1 MRCAVK
7 CAIYARVST
16 GLESQKDS
24 LESQV
29 SYFEN
34 YIKEKGWELVD
45 IYADEGITGTST
57 AQREELKRLMRD
69 AEKKRFD
76 VVLIKALSRLS
87 RDTADT
93 LNIVRTLNSYDVML
107 FSSRE
112 GEIKDE
118 LQLTVISAVNQ
129 RQSEDTSYN
138 VSWGIVVKS
147 RNGIFHGTPPFGY
160 DKVKP
165 GKLVPNPIHAPTVQ
179 LIFDLYLNK
188 GMGVQAIANYLND
201 ELGVLPSRK
210 NTKKW
215 YDSSIRLMLTNRHY
229 IGDLVQGRSK
239 VDSKDKIHLQ
249 KKGYKK
255 RYKIDENDWIVIP
268 NQHEPLITREMFV
281 AVQEKMKQK
290 AVRVFR
296 GRGRKSLFARVAF
309 CADCGAG
316 MNYKNDRQSYV
327 CSTYQKNTTRKC
339 SSHIIKHDTLKQVV
353 LGHLKDLINNSLN
366 LQSLVDV
373 TIERAGIKKNSAF
386 KELEKVQ
393 REISKLNKELVLLT
407 RNWTTGEIKKEMFD
421 ACCAAV
427 SNERQALEERAA
439 RLQTEISHEHDTE
452 SRVSAFKAEL
462 MKFAALDVSNEEILR
477 DMIHKMINRV
487 DVYED
492 GSIEISYNFQNP
504 LKKGA

>member
-1 MRCAVK
+1 MR

-16 GLESQKDS
+16 GLDSQKDS

-29 SYFEN
+29 SFFEN
-34 YIKEKGWELVD
+34 YIIEKGWELVD
-45 IYADEGITGTST
+45 VYADEGITGTST
-57 AQREELKRLMRD
+57 AQRHELKRLMSD
-69 AEKKRFD
+69 AERGMFD

-87 RDTADT
+87 RDTEDT
-93 LNIVRTLNSYDVML
+93 LKLARTLSSYNVML
-107 FSSRE
+107 YSSRE
-112 GEIKDE
+112 GEIKNE
-118 LQLTVISAVNQ
+118 FQMTIIAAVNQ
-129 RQSEDTSYN
+129 QQSDDTSYN
-138 VSWGIVVKS
+138 VSWGIAVKS

-165 GKLVPNPIHAPTVQ
+165 GKLVPNVVHAPTVQ
-179 LIFDLYLNK
+179 LIFDHYLNK

-201 ELGVLPSRK
+201 EGVLPSRK

-215 YDSSIRLMLTNRHY
+215 YDSSIRLILTNRHY
-229 IGDLVQGRSK
+229 VGDLVQGRSK
-239 VDSKDKIHLQ
+239 VDSKNKIHLQ

-255 RYKIDENDWIVIP
+255 RHKIDESEWIVVP
-268 NQHEPLITREMFV
+268 NQHEPLITREQFD

-316 MNYKNDRQSYV
+316 MNYKNDRHSYV
-327 CSTYQKNTTRKC
+327 CSTYQKNTAKKC
-339 SSHIIKHDTLKQVV
+339 SSHIIKHESLKQVV
-353 LGHLKDLINNSLN
+353 LRHLTDLISNSLN
-366 LQSLVDV
+366 MQSLVDV
-373 TIERAGIKKNSAF
+373 TIQRAGIKKNNAV
-386 KELEKVQ
+386 KELDKVQ
-393 REISKLNKELVLLT
+393 REIGKLDTELVQLT
-407 RNWTTGEIKKEMFD
+407 RKWTCGDIDKEMFN

-427 SNERQALEERAA
+427 KNERQTLEERAA
-439 RLQTEISHEHDTE
+439 RLQTDIAHEHNTE

-487 DVYED
+487 DVHED

>member
-1 MRCAVK
+1 MR

-16 GLESQKDS
+16 VLDSQKDS

-29 SYFEN
+29 SHFEN
-34 YIKEKGWELVD
+34 YIKDKGWELVD

-57 AQREELKRLMRD
+57 AQRHQLKRLLKD
-69 AEKKRFD
+69 AERGLFD

-87 RDTADT
+87 RDTSDSI
-93 LNIVRTLNSYDVML
+93 NIVRTLNSHNVKLY
-107 FSSRE
+107 SSRE

-118 LQLTVISAVNQ
+118 FQLTVISIVNQ

-138 VSWGIVVKS
+138 VSWGIAVKS

-165 GKLVPNPIHAPTVQ
+165 GKLVPNPVHALTVQ

-239 VDSKDKIHLQ
+239 VDVKNKKFLQ
-249 KKGYKK
+249 EKGYKK
-255 RYKIDENDWIVIP
+255 RHKIEESEWIVIP
-268 NQHEPLITREMFV
+268 NQHEPLITREMFE

-316 MNYKNDRQSYV
+316 MNFKNDRQSYV
-327 CSTYQKNTTRKC
+327 CSTYQKNTAKKC
-339 SSHIIKHDTLKQVV
+339 SSHIIKHDVLKKAV
-353 LGHLKDLINNSLN
+353 LANLKDLLDNSLN
-366 LQSLVDV
+366 MQSLVDV
-373 TIERAGIKKNSAF
+373 TIQRAGIKKNNAA

-393 REISKLNKELVLLT
+393 REISKLDKELVQLT
-407 RNWTTGEIKKEMFD
+407 RNWTTGDIKKEMFD
-421 ACCAAV
+421 ACCTAV

-439 RLQTEISHEHDTE
+439 RLQTEIAHEYDTE
-452 SRVSAFKAEL
+452 SRVLAFRR
-462 MKFAALDVSNEEILR
+462 S
-477 DMIHKMINRV
+477 
-487 DVYED
+487 
-492 GSIEISYNFQNP
+492 
-504 LKKGA
+504 

>member
-1 MRCAVK
+1 MR

-16 GLESQKDS
+16 GLDSQKDS

-29 SYFEN
+29 SHFEN

-57 AQREELKRLMRD
+57 AQRYELKRLMND
-69 AEKKRFD
+69 AKKGLFD

-87 RDTADT
+87 RDTEDT
-93 LNIVRTLNSYDVML
+93 LKLARTLSSCNVML
-107 FSSRE
+107 YSSRE
-112 GEIKDE
+112 GEIRDE
-118 LQLTVISAVNQ
+118 FQMTVIAAVNQ

-138 VSWGIVVKS
+138 VSWGISVKS

-165 GKLVPNPIHAPTVQ
+165 GKLVPNINHASTVQ

-201 ELGVLPSRK
+201 ELGVPPSRK

-215 YDSSIRLMLTNRHY
+215 YDSSIRLILTNRHY
-229 IGDLVQGRSK
+229 VGDLVQGRSK
-239 VDSKDKIHLQ
+239 VDNKDKLHLQ

-255 RYKIDENDWIVIP
+255 RQRIDESDWIVIP
-268 NQHEPLITREMFV
+268 NQHEPLITREMFE

-316 MNYKNDRQSYV
+316 MNFKNDRQSYV
-327 CSTYQKNTTRKC
+327 CSTYQKNTANKC
-339 SSHIIKHDTLKQVV
+339 SSHIIKHETLKQVV
-353 LGHLKDLINNSLN
+353 ISHLKDLIDNSLN
-366 LQSLVDV
+366 MQSLVDV
-373 TIERAGIKKNSAF
+373 TIQRAGIKKKNAV
-386 KELEKVQ
+386 KELDKVQ
-393 REISKLNKELVLLT
+393 HEISKLDRELVQLT
-407 RNWTTGEIKKEMFD
+407 RKWTSGDIDKEMFN
-421 ACCAAV
+421 ACSVAV
-427 SNERQALEERAA
+427 RNERQALEERGA
-439 RLQTEISHEHDTE
+439 RLQVEIAHEHDTE

-487 DVYED
+487 DVHEE

-504 LKKGA
+504 LKQGA

>member
-1 MRCAVK
+1 MRCD
-7 CAIYARVST
+7 IYARVST
-16 GLESQKDS
+16 GLDSQKDS

-29 SYFEN
+29 SFFEN
-34 YIKEKGWELVD
+34 HIKEKGWELVD

-57 AQREELKRLMRD
+57 AQREGLKRLMRD
-69 AEKKRFD
+69 AEQKRFD
-76 VVLIKALSRLS
+76 VVLIKTLSRLS

-138 VSWGIVVKS
+138 VSWGISEKS
-147 RNGIFHGTPPFGY
+147 RNGIFHGTPPYGY

-165 GKLVPNPIHAPTVQ
+165 GKLIPNAIHAPTVQ

-229 IGDLVQGRSK
+229 VGDLVQGRSK
-239 VDSKDKIHLQ
+239 VDSRDKIHLQ
-249 KKGYKK
+249 KKGYK
-255 RYKIDENDWIVIP
+255 RRHKIDESDWIVIP
-268 NQHEPLITREMFV
+268 NQHEPLITREMFE

-290 AVRVFR
+290 VVRVFR

-316 MNYKNDRQSYV
+316 MNFKNDRQAYV
-327 CSTYQKNTTRKC
+327 CSTYQKNTSKKC
-339 SSHIIKHDTLKQVV
+339 SSHIIKHDALKQVV
-353 LGHLKDLINNSLN
+353 LANLKDLFDNSLN
-366 LQSLVDV
+366 MQSLVDM
-373 TIERAGIKKNSAF
+373 TIQRAGIKKSNAV
-386 KELEKVQ
+386 KELDKVQ
-393 REISKLNKELVLLT
+393 REISKLDTELVQLT
-407 RNWTTGEIKKEMFD
+407 RKWTGGEIDTGMFN
-421 ACCAAV
+421 ACCTAV
-427 SNERQALEERAA
+427 KNERQVLEERAA
-439 RLQTEISHEHDTE
+439 RLQTEIAHEHDTE
-452 SRVSAFKAEL
+452 T
-462 MKFAALDVSNEEILR
+462 
-477 DMIHKMINRV
+477 
-487 DVYED
+487 
-492 GSIEISYNFQNP
+492 
-504 LKKGA
+504 

>member
-1 MRCAVK
+1 MR

-16 GLESQKDS
+16 GLDSQKDS

-29 SYFEN
+29 SFFEN
-34 YIKEKGWELVD
+34 HIKEKGWELVD
-45 IYADEGITGTST
+45 VYADEGITGTST

-69 AEKKRFD
+69 AERGRFD

-87 RDTADT
+87 RDTSDC
-93 LNIVRTLNSYDVML
+93 LNLVRTLNSCNVQLY
-107 FSSRE
+107 SSRE

-138 VSWGIVVKS
+138 VSWGIAVKS

-160 DKVKP
+160 NKIKP
-165 GKLVPNPIHAPTVQ
+165 GKLVPNVTHTHTVQ

-201 ELGVLPSRK
+201 ELGILPSRK

-215 YDSSIRLMLTNRHY
+215 YDSSIRLILMNRHY
-229 IGDLVQGRSK
+229 VGDLVQGRSK

-255 RYKIDENDWIVIP
+255 RHKIDENDWIVIP
-268 NQHEPLITREMFV
+268 NQHEPLITREQFK

-296 GRGRKSLFARVAF
+296 GRGKKSLFARVAF

-316 MNYKNDRQSYV
+316 MNYKNDRHSYV
-327 CSTYQKNTTRKC
+327 CSTYQKNGSKNC
-339 SSHIIKHDTLKQVV
+339 SSHICKHDTLKQVV
-353 LGHLKDLINNSLN
+353 LANLKDLINNSLN
-366 LQSLVDV
+366 MQSLVDV
-373 TIERAGIKKNSAF
+373 TIQRAGLKKNTAV
-386 KELEKVQ
+386 KELERYSMKLANWIKNLFSLRGNGQAAILIRRCSTLAVG
-393 REISKLNKELVLLT
+393 RSKMNV
-407 RNWTTGEIKKEMFD
+407 N
-421 ACCAAV
+421 
-427 SNERQALEERAA
+427 
-439 RLQTEISHEHDTE
+439 H
-452 SRVSAFKAEL
+452 
-462 MKFAALDVSNEEILR
+462 
-477 DMIHKMINRV
+477 
-487 DVYED
+487 
-492 GSIEISYNFQNP
+492 
-504 LKKGA
+504 